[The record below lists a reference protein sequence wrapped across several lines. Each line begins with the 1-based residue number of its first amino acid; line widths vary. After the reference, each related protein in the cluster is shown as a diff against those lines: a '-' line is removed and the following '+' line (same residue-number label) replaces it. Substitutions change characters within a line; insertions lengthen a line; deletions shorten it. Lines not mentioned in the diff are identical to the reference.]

1 MGLGSKSVAPQ
12 VILSFSQRNDT
23 LYWFFINFLNRHKK
37 KELNGNFVFVHMNF
51 GYEEKFVE
59 SGQTQYKNMLVRNM
73 HI

>member
-1 MGLGSKSVAPQ
+1 MLVAPQ
-12 VILSFSQRNDT
+12 VILSFSQRNDP
-23 LYWFFINFLNRHKK
+23 LYWFFINFLNRNKK